1 MLFRKKYQ
9 AHANTAPT
17 ASAWRGGQ
25 IVCVKR
31 DFWRRLRL
39 PPLPLFTPLKPVP
52 PRRKAVDFSKYD
64 QEDFSLS
71 FHGICWKAEW

>member
-1 MLFRKKYQ
+1 MLFRKKYR

-17 ASAWRGGQ
+17 ASAWRAGKSSAS
-25 IVCVKR
+25 KR

-39 PPLPLFTPLKPVP
+39 PPLPLRPLKRIP

-64 QEDFSLS
+64 QGGFFSLS